1 MSFLSDAQEF
11 PALVLTKL
19 HVEMLTLNLQFFRLD
34 DVIHFPGAA
43 DSTAPGLSNGRKI
56 RGFYAIFWGTDLA
69 CRLAQRSRRTP
80 GQHLDSPHSLFNGLY
95 WQLPCQVATLAA
107 QSTMPCAC
115 SNERAR
121 TCRSQPI
128 RIPMNHR
135 TVSAQRFPCQSNW
148 SVERTIPT
156 RRSVSADSR
165 YSRPATCS
173 RPWDVKCSPSQWSG
187 SSTHAPIPRPR
198 LVWSA

>member
-1 MSFLSDAQEF
+1 RHDDAVAAAMSFLSDAQEF

-69 CRLAQRSRRTP
+69 CHLAQRSRRKP
-80 GQHLDSPHSLFNGLY
+80 GQHLDTPYSLFTACIGNCPARLRRSLLNL
-95 WQLPCQVATLAA
+95 QC
-107 QSTMPCAC
+107 PCAC

-128 RIPMNHR
+128 RVPMNHR
-135 TVSAQRFPCQSNW
+135 IVSAQRFPCQSNW

-156 RRSVSADSR
+156 RRSVSADSP
-165 YSRPATCS
+165 YSRRATCS
-173 RPWDVKCSPSQWSG
+173 RPWDVKCSPSQWS
-187 SSTHAPIPRPR
+187 
-198 LVWSA
+198 